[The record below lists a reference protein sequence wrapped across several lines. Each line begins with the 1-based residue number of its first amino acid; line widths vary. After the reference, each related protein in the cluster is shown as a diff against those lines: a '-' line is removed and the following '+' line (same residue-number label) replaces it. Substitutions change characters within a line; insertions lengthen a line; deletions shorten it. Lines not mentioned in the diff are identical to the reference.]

1 MEEVREE
8 IALEVN
14 NAIEEIVDY
23 LPDRNKLSDFTDT
36 EQIFLLKYVGAI
48 LSIEVTGGVTLEDLI
63 KKGGEREMS
72 EQMVIRLS
80 DTEIRIVKS
89 QCQYCKFWADR
100 LGCNFY
106 PLTPDFADNR
116 PVDSCKVFEK
126 ELNHE

>member
-8 IALEVN
+8 IAELIQR
-14 NAIEEIVDY
+14 NAGDISFGYEEISADTY
-23 LPDRNKLSDFTDT
+23 HNQTILPLAD
-36 EQIFLLKYVGAI
+36 QI
-48 LSIEVTGGVTLEDLI
+48 LSIEVTEGVTIKDLI